1 MKGLIDVKPKVE
13 RIYQAMQYT
22 GENMYDIYRLFRKH
36 SIKFNVNNDSDVYP
50 TLDITHQDSSYM
62 LLADRYIVYSYPFNK
77 DFDDTKCQKLRILS
91 IGLELS
97 DIQNEYKIVDFNRS
111 RAIVTLEPPKSG
123 DIKALLLSPE
133 NLDIF
138 VDLFITHGNNA
149 RISKHWGRLYLRLAR
164 WYHET
169 IMVDEGTYI
178 VLDFRSDG
186 SVSILDYNLSPKTL
200 QEKYEIFK

>member
-36 SIKFNVNNDSDVYP
+36 SIKFKSHCDSDVCP
-50 TLDITHQDSSYM
+50 TLGITYQGSPYM

-77 DFDDTKCQKLRILS
+77 DFEDTKCQKLRILS

-123 DIKALLLSPE
+123 DTKALLLSQE
-133 NLDIF
+133 NIDIF
-138 VDLFITHGNNA
+138 VDLFINHGNNTE
-149 RISKHWGRLYLRLAR
+149 ISKKWGRLFFLKDSYKYEVIRV
-164 WYHET
+164 Y
-169 IMVDEGTYI
+169 EGMYI

-186 SVSILDYNLSPKTL
+186 RINILDYNLFPKEL
-200 QEKYEIFK
+200 QEKYEILK